1 MGEVGGRPIHLQ
13 ALIQAV
19 HQTVEELKCIVLLP
33 KLHTLTPQPITS
45 TYITCNMQLLMFLHY
60 RQITAIAI
68 EGGKTHESTDS
79 YMFHG
84 LYILLINCN
93 MYHINRW

>member
-1 MGEVGGRPIHLQ
+1 MWAAFANLLVCKRPPEDLGEVGGRPIHLQ

-45 TYITCNMQLLMFLHY
+45 TYITCNMQLLMYMYLH
-60 RQITAIAI
+60 
-68 EGGKTHESTDS
+68 
-79 YMFHG
+79 
-84 LYILLINCN
+84 
-93 MYHINRW
+93 